1 MAAGSMLFGAALPDG
16 NEVIKASLCQMVKT
30 PTDFHGR
37 VVQVH
42 ADVIPPGIDTGPFL
56 VDRSCSGRVA
66 IKDWYQPVNRV
77 PVSGQLYLLYI
88 FGRHMRNMREF
99 EATVAGKFE
108 LLLVPGGKQVFFFTV
123 ERVADLGQKQPS
135 Q

>member
-1 MAAGSMLFGAALPDG
+1 MGPPSGFHLPYHREVRLVLAWMAAGSMLFGAALPDG

-56 VDRSCSGRVA
+56 VDRNCSGWVA
-66 IKDWYQPVNRV
+66 VKDWYQPVNRV

-88 FGRHMRNMREF
+88 FG
-99 EATVAGKFE
+99 
-108 LLLVPGGKQVFFFTV
+108 
-123 ERVADLGQKQPS
+123 
-135 Q
+135 